1 MPEPR
6 LLVVED
12 DAALADLFVTALA
25 DEGYAVDHATS
36 SEQAIAL
43 LGSQPPD
50 AYALVLT
57 NPFVSVRDDPYA
69 QLANLRAAT
78 TAPIVICSGH
88 PAARYADY
96 PARGYAAFLQ
106 EPFDLQDLIN
116 LVASLTNGRGE

>member
-12 DAALADLFVTALA
+12 DQAIADLFVTALA
-25 DEGYAVDHATS
+25 DEGYSVDRAS
-36 SEQAIAL
+36 SSDQAIAL
-43 LGSQPPD
+43 LEAKPPD

-69 QLANLRAAT
+69 QLVRLRAAT
-78 TAPIVICSGH
+78 AAPIVICSGH

-106 EPFDLQDLIN
+106 EPFDLQELIN